1 MQKIPQ
7 RKRLFFHTFHR
18 KIKMPKFLLI
28 FATETQPINKISE
41 MKSAAFSKFLQ
52 TTFGFDSQ
60 KHSIRTEVMAGVTTF
75 LTMAYILAVNPDIM
89 SASGMDKGAIFTV
102 TVLVSA
108 FASILMGLY
117 AKMPF
122 ALAPGMGLNAFFA
135 YTICVMMGFSWQFAL
150 TAVFIEGIIFIILT
164 VTNLR
169 EMLINMMPE
178 NIKKSIGFGIG
189 FYISFI
195 GLRNSGVVVDNEAT
209 LVSLGDFSSPTV
221 ILTVIGLVITSALLI
236 RRVRG
241 ALLIGIVAT
250 TIIGI
255 PLGVTKFDGLLS
267 APPSIAPLFCKLEW
281 HSIFT
286 TEMIAI
292 VFSFLFVDLFDTIGT
307 IIGVTSRA
315 GMADKKGNVPNLKKT
330 FMVDAIATTAGAI
343 MGSSTVTTFVESAA
357 GVNAGGRT
365 GLTAFSTGICF
376 LLALIFAPFFLAV
389 PAAATTP
396 ILIIVGVMMMS
407 KIHEINFRNFS
418 ESIPAF
424 ICIACMPLTYSI
436 SNGIILGHLS
446 YVAINLCCGR
456 FRKLK
461 PGMYVL
467 AVLFILKF
475 IF

>member
-1 MQKIPQ
+1 MESLKNSQ
-7 RKRLFFHTFHR
+7 
-18 KIKMPKFLLI
+18 FLGML
-28 FATETQPINKISE
+28 
-41 MKSAAFSKFLQ
+41 
-52 TTFGFDSQ
+52 FGFDPQ
-60 KHSIRTEVMAGVTTF
+60 KHSIRVEIMAGITTF

-102 TVLVSA
+102 TVLVSGLA
-108 FASILMGLY
+108 TLLMGVY

-135 YTICVMMGFSWQFAL
+135 YTICVMMGYSWQFAL
-150 TAVFIEGIIFIILT
+150 TAVFIEGIIFIFLT

-195 GLRNSGVVVDNEAT
+195 GLRNAGIVVDNEAT
-209 LVSLGDFSSPTV
+209 LVALGDFSSPTV
-221 ILTVIGLVITSALLI
+221 ILTIIGMVITSALLI

-255 PLGVTKFDGLLS
+255 PLGVTKYGGFFS
-267 APPSIAPLFCKLEW
+267 TPPSMAPLFCKLEW
-281 HSIFT
+281 SSIFT
-286 TEMIAI
+286 SEMIAI

-307 IIGVTSRA
+307 IIGVTARA
-315 GMADKKGNVPNLKKT
+315 GMADRRGNVPNLKKT
-330 FMVDAIATTAGAI
+330 FMVDAIATTAGAL

-376 LLALIFAPFFLAV
+376 LLALFFAPFFLAV
-389 PAAATTP
+389 PTAATTP

-418 ESIPAF
+418 EAIPAF

-456 FRKLK
+456 FRKLSV
-461 PGMYVL
+461 GMYIL
-467 AVLFILKF
+467 AVLFVLKF
-475 IF
+475 IL

>member
-1 MQKIPQ
+1 
-7 RKRLFFHTFHR
+7 
-18 KIKMPKFLLI
+18 
-28 FATETQPINKISE
+28 

-52 TTFGFDSQ
+52 TTFGFDSN
-60 KHSIRTEVMAGVTTF
+60 KHSIRTEVMAGITTF

-169 EMLINMMPE
+169 EMLIDMMPE

-195 GLRNSGVVVDNEAT
+195 GLRNSGVVIDNEAT

-221 ILTVIGLVITSALLI
+221 ILTVIGIVITSALLI

-255 PLGVTKFDGLLS
+255 PLGVTQFNGLLS
-267 APPSIAPLFCKLEW
+267 TPPSIAPLFCKLEW

>member
-1 MQKIPQ
+1 MESLKNSQ
-7 RKRLFFHTFHR
+7 
-18 KIKMPKFLLI
+18 FLGML
-28 FATETQPINKISE
+28 
-41 MKSAAFSKFLQ
+41 
-52 TTFGFDSQ
+52 FGFDPQ
-60 KHSIRTEVMAGVTTF
+60 KHSIRVEIMAGITTF

-102 TVLVSA
+102 TVLVSGLA
-108 FASILMGLY
+108 TLLMGVY

-135 YTICVMMGFSWQFAL
+135 YTICVMMGYSWQFAL
-150 TAVFIEGIIFIILT
+150 TAVFIEGIIFIFLT

-195 GLRNSGVVVDNEAT
+195 GLRNAGIVVDNEAT
-209 LVSLGDFSSPTV
+209 LVALGDFSSPTV
-221 ILTVIGLVITSALLI
+221 ILTIIGMVITSALLI

-255 PLGVTKFDGLLS
+255 PLGVTKYGGFFS
-267 APPSIAPLFCKLEW
+267 TPPSMAPLFCKLEW
-281 HSIFT
+281 SSIFT
-286 TEMIAI
+286 SEMIAI

-307 IIGVTSRA
+307 IIGVTARA
-315 GMADKKGNVPNLKKT
+315 GMADRRGNVPNLKKT
-330 FMVDAIATTAGAI
+330 FMVDAIATTAGAL

-376 LLALIFAPFFLAV
+376 LLALFFAPFFLAV
-389 PAAATTP
+389 PTAATTP

-418 ESIPAF
+418 EAIPAF

-456 FRKLK
+456 FRKLSV
-461 PGMYVL
+461 GMYIL
-467 AVLFILKF
+467 AVLFVLKF
-475 IF
+475 II

>member
-1 MQKIPQ
+1 MESLKNSQ
-7 RKRLFFHTFHR
+7 
-18 KIKMPKFLLI
+18 FLGKL
-28 FATETQPINKISE
+28 
-41 MKSAAFSKFLQ
+41 
-52 TTFGFDSQ
+52 FGFDPQ
-60 KHSIRTEVMAGVTTF
+60 KHSIRVEIMAGITTF

-102 TVLVSA
+102 TVLVSGLA
-108 FASILMGLY
+108 TLLMGVY

-135 YTICVMMGFSWQFAL
+135 YTICVMMGYSWQFAL
-150 TAVFIEGIIFIILT
+150 TAVFIEGIIFIFLT

-195 GLRNSGVVVDNEAT
+195 GLRNAGIVVDNEAT
-209 LVSLGDFSSPTV
+209 LVALGDFSSPTV
-221 ILTVIGLVITSALLI
+221 ILTIIGMVITSALLI

-255 PLGVTKFDGLLS
+255 PLGVTKYGGFFS
-267 APPSIAPLFCKLEW
+267 TPPSMAPLFCKLEW
-281 HSIFT
+281 SSIFT
-286 TEMIAI
+286 SEMIAI

-307 IIGVTSRA
+307 IIGVTARA
-315 GMADKKGNVPNLKKT
+315 GMADRRGNVPNLKKT
-330 FMVDAIATTAGAI
+330 FMVDAIATTAGAL

-376 LLALIFAPFFLAV
+376 LLALFFAPFFLAV
-389 PAAATTP
+389 PTAATTP

-418 ESIPAF
+418 EAIPAF

-456 FRKLK
+456 FRKLSV
-461 PGMYVL
+461 GMYIL
-467 AVLFILKF
+467 AVLFVLKF
-475 IF
+475 II

>member
-1 MQKIPQ
+1 MESLKNSQ
-7 RKRLFFHTFHR
+7 
-18 KIKMPKFLLI
+18 FLGKL
-28 FATETQPINKISE
+28 
-41 MKSAAFSKFLQ
+41 
-52 TTFGFDSQ
+52 FGFDPQ
-60 KHSIRTEVMAGVTTF
+60 KHSIRVEIMAGITTF

-102 TVLVSA
+102 TVLVSGLA
-108 FASILMGLY
+108 TLLMGVY

-135 YTICVMMGFSWQFAL
+135 YTICVMMGYSWQFAL
-150 TAVFIEGIIFIILT
+150 TAVFIEGIIFIFLT

-195 GLRNSGVVVDNEAT
+195 GLRNAGIVVDNEAT
-209 LVSLGDFSSPTV
+209 LVALGDFSSPTV
-221 ILTVIGLVITSALLI
+221 ILTIIGMVITSALLI

-255 PLGVTKFDGLLS
+255 PLGVTKYGGFFS
-267 APPSIAPLFCKLEW
+267 TPPSMAPLFCKLEW
-281 HSIFT
+281 SSIFT
-286 TEMIAI
+286 SEMIAI

-307 IIGVTSRA
+307 IIGVTARA
-315 GMADKKGNVPNLKKT
+315 GMADRRGNVPNLKKT
-330 FMVDAIATTAGAI
+330 FMVDAIATTAGAL

-376 LLALIFAPFFLAV
+376 LLALFFAPFFLAV
-389 PAAATTP
+389 PTAATTP

-418 ESIPAF
+418 EAIPAF

-456 FRKLK
+456 FRKLSV
-461 PGMYVL
+461 GMYIL
-467 AVLFILKF
+467 AVLFVLKF
-475 IF
+475 IL